1 MPDELDAD
9 ECAGMLAAAD
19 EVVVCALGEPPPPHP
34 AIASAATTT
43 AAHARPQAER
53 SLLLII
59 SVRPPS
65 HSLVR
70 DRRRF
75 DLVKKTRKCPRS
87 FLARAR
93 SFGSPYV
100 RADILDKFN

>member
-9 ECAGMLAAAD
+9 DCAGMLAAAD
-19 EVVVCALGEPPPPHP
+19 EVFVCELGEPPPPHP

-59 SVRPPS
+59 CTASVSFVCLGSPA
-65 HSLVR
+65 
-70 DRRRF
+70 F
-75 DLVKKTRKCPRS
+75 RS
-87 FLARAR
+87 GQKDKGVPQILSARAR

-100 RADILDKFN
+100 PADILDKFN